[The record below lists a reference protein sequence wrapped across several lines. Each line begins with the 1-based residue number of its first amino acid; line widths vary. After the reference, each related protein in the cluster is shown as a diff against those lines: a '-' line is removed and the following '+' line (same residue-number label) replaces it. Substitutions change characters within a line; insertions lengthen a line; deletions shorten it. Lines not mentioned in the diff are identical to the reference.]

1 MACQEA
7 FLFEFMGSI
16 NSNAFLGEQIH
27 FTSLTK
33 FVNPTANPAVTYVC
47 KLGLTRI
54 SNTKIFTDAKN
65 WIVPD
70 YYEITINDKV
80 T

>member
-47 KLGLTRI
+47 KLGLAMRMWNMRFMRI
-54 SNTKIFTDAKN
+54 MREYADADEN
-65 WIVPD
+65 LIH
-70 YYEITINDKV
+70 IIHI
-80 T
+80 